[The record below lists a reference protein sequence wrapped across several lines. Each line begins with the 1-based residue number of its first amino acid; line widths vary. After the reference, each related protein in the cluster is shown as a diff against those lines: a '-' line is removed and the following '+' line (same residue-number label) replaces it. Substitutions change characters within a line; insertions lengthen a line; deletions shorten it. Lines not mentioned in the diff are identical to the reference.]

1 MTEIDPSILKLG
13 GGFMRG
19 PLHWVLWVR
28 DSQTPSQSIQRTLLL
43 AHARNNVQHLNEL
56 IS

>member
-28 DSQTPSQSIQRTLLL
+28 DSQTPSQSNSKNVVVG
-43 AHARNNVQHLNEL
+43 AR
-56 IS
+56 